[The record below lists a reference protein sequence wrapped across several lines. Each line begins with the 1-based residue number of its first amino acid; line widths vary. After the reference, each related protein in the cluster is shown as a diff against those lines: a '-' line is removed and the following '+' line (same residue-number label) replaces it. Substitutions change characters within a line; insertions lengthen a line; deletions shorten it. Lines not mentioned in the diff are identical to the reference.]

1 MSEDLGFVHRFEP
14 GDGSGVTLLL
24 LHGTGGDENDL
35 IPLGSE
41 ILPGATLLSPR
52 GKTLE
57 HGAPR
62 FFRRLAEGVFDHE
75 DLLLRTHELA
85 GFIEAA
91 MKQYELDPAKLVA
104 AGYSNGANIAASLT
118 LLHPGLLRAAVL
130 FRAMVPFEPETPPDL
145 AGMPVFIAAGRR
157 DQMIPPDN
165 TERLAETLREAG
177 ADVDLRWRDIGHVL
191 TYEEV
196 MEAKGWLAE
205 IPPLP

>member
-41 ILPGATLLSPR
+41 ILPGAALLSPR
-52 GKTLE
+52 GKILE

-91 MKQYELDPAKLVA
+91 TKQYELDPAKLVA

-130 FRAMVPFEPETPPDL
+130 FRAMVPFEPETTPDL
-145 AGMPVFIAAGRR
+145 AGMPVLIAAGRR

-177 ADVDLRWRDIGHVL
+177 ADVDLRWRDIGHGL

-205 IPPLP
+205 IPPLR